1 MNSERI
7 EEIEKFLVKD
17 KEWKHM
23 GEVDKSKRPK
33 DSLLAQKEIDFRQ
46 GPPLVPFSSKQ
57 NDEIERVT
65 LKRIRE
71 GTFDNYE
78 YKTKHVVEVV
88 DAVDDV
94 NEVEC
99 EETKDIISLYNE
111 IEGDLM
117 NMVDFGNNGFVPDA
131 EVRSVRIE
139 EAGINKKKQNTKCL
153 DKIKNVTVIKK

>member
-7 EEIEKFLVKD
+7 EEIEKLLVKD
-17 KEWKHM
+17 KEWRHM
-23 GEVDKSKRPK
+23 GEVDKTKRPK

-78 YKTKHVVEVV
+78 YKIKQVIEVV
-88 DAVDDV
+88 DDVDS
-94 NEVEC
+94 VEC
-99 EETKDIISLYNE
+99 EEANDIIALYNE

-117 NMVDFGNNGFVPDA
+117 KMVDFGNNGFVPDA

-139 EAGINKKKQNTKCL
+139 EARMGKKKQSISCL
-153 DKIKNVTVIKK
+153 DKIKNVTVIRK